1 MGGLSAVTDAKINA
15 MLPGF
20 LLGLLVLIALRWQ
33 ITLLGLDDEEARA
46 LGVRVGLVRG
56 GVLLASTVMVSSIV
70 SVTGLITFIGLLA
83 PHIARLLTR
92 RNTVSTAVL
101 CMLVGSI
108 LLLIADCLERSIAS
122 SEIPISILTAL
133 MGAPFLV
140 GLMVRRRSL

>member
-1 MGGLSAVTDAKINA
+1 MTGI
-15 MLPGF
+15 
-20 LLGLLVLIALRWQ
+20 
-33 ITLLGLDDEEARA
+33 ITL
-46 LGVRVGLVRG
+46 
-56 GVLLASTVMVSSIV
+56 
-70 SVTGLITFIGLLA
+70 IGLLA

-108 LLLIADCLERSIAS
+108 LLLIADCLARSIAS

>member
-1 MGGLSAVTDAKINA
+1 

-108 LLLIADCLERSIAS
+108 LLLIADCLARSIAS

>member
-108 LLLIADCLERSIAS
+108 LLLIADCLARSIAS

>member
-1 MGGLSAVTDAKINA
+1 MAFLQLRSQKINA

-108 LLLIADCLERSIAS
+108 LLLIADCLARSIAS